1 MKADNGSKKT
11 GSKALDELLR
21 RATAPGAGQDDAVPP
36 AAEAMP
42 AADEADVP
50 AAPVP
55 DAGDDVRQAASPQA
69 APETPKEP
77 SDREER
83 ARRAF
88 RRLVDVEEEG
98 DVSLRSVL
106 GGDILGSRRFRRL
119 IWYLLLLTVMAVIY
133 VSNRYAY
140 QREEIRRADL
150 AKELTDRQYKALTVS
165 SELTEYSMRSNVEE
179 RLTDTTLQISTSASF
194 YIVPDSAAAR

>member
-1 MKADNGSKKT
+1 MKADNGSKET

-21 RATAPGAGQDDAVPP
+21 RATAPGAGQDDAVTP
-36 AAEAMP
+36 AADAMP
-42 AADEADVP
+42 AADETDVP
-50 AAPVP
+50 AAPAP
-55 DAGDDVRQAASPQA
+55 GAGHDVRQAA
-69 APETPKEP
+69 PEAPKEP

-165 SELTEYSMRSNVEE
+165 SELTEYSMRGNVEE

-194 YIVPDSAAAR
+194 YIVPDSAAVR

>member
-1 MKADNGSKKT
+1 MDKNNDTRKT

-21 RATAPGAGQDDAVPP
+21 RASAPADGTDAAAPRDAASDASASASAAP
-36 AAEAMP
+36 AA
-42 AADEADVP
+42 
-50 AAPVP
+50 
-55 DAGDDVRQAASPQA
+55 Q
-69 APETPKEP
+69 KEP

-88 RRLVDVEEEG
+88 RRLVDADEEG

-106 GGDILGSRRFRRL
+106 GGDILGSKRFRRL
-119 IWYLLLLTVMAVIY
+119 IWYLLLVTVLSVIY

-179 RLTDTTLQISTSASF
+179 LLTDTTLQTSTSASF
-194 YIVPDSAAAR
+194 YIVADTVAAEP

>member
-36 AAEAMP
+36 AAEALP

-50 AAPVP
+50 DVSVP
-55 DAGDDVRQAASPQA
+55 GTGDDVWQAASPQA